1 MDPKTIFD
9 QGSAEDH
16 PPMEAGREW
25 PGVKKDSGRL
35 EVRFPGED
43 GGRSLAE
50 MAVRDLDG
58 TLQLLAER
66 AQYITQATGAAIA
79 LRDGDEMVCKA
90 SAGTSAPEVGARL
103 QMESGLSGESI
114 RTRQVLRC
122 DDSQTDGRVNRES
135 CEALGIASVLVM
147 PMIDEEEAVVGVFEL
162 FSDRP
167 HAFEERDIEA
177 LERMAFMV
185 RTAIAR
191 AEGGPQEIASA
202 AAPDCAEVTAD
213 AGGAGEED
221 IIEEFRGEEAAP
233 GPSAERAKEE
243 EPVGTPHQPVIKE
256 PAIKDEIS
264 LEMPV
269 QKAAEV
275 SPVEEPLEGVAPTV
289 HSPKIAFHIRGPL
302 PRKAAAAAL
311 ETKSAQGADQAAE
324 QAVAERPSA
333 AELEEEPTMEDPVAE
348 ARESSRREEIQD
360 APSKADLKVEAASI
374 GASGAAVAP
383 ALAVPEKKVVTA
395 EMSSVAEPGTV
406 DVTPAATP
414 KAEAPPVTLT
424 FGTAIV
430 REVSKKPAEGE
441 ANPSITPSDQA
452 AKPTVEGSAAPKVS
466 TPVEAAKSTGGPT
479 ARSVERARSAV
490 AGLRRCESCG
500 FPVSEGRHLCLDCE
514 KKKGAKAA
522 TPAKVEVAPGASAAS
537 ALDSTPKTTVATGE
551 TSTPTTSST
560 PSVKPD
566 GDGPQ
571 FLAGSPDHYESWI
584 VQHMYAAV
592 AAAVVIIGV
601 IVYLLSR

>member
-25 PGVKKDSGRL
+25 PGVKKDGGRA

-43 GGRSLAE
+43 GGKSLAE

-90 SAGTSAPEVGARL
+90 SAGASAPEVGARL

-114 RTRQVLRC
+114 RTRQILRC
-122 DDSQTDGRVNRES
+122 DDAQTDGRVNRES

-147 PMIDEEEAVVGVFEL
+147 PMLDEEEQVLGVFEL

-202 AAPDCAEVTAD
+202 PPPDSTEVTAG
-213 AGGAGEED
+213 AHEAGEED
-221 IIEEFRGEEAAP
+221 ITEEFQGEEATP
-233 GPSAERAKEE
+233 GPGAEQAEE
-243 EPVGTPHQPVIKE
+243 EESVATPKE
-256 PAIKDEIS
+256 PAIREPVIKDEIS

-269 QKAAEV
+269 KKAAEV
-275 SPVEEPLEGVAPTV
+275 SAVEEPLEGVAPAV
-289 HSPKIAFHIRGPL
+289 HNPKIAFHIRGPL
-302 PRKAAAAAL
+302 PRKAAAAVL

-324 QAVAERPSA
+324 QVVAESRST
-333 AELEEEPTMEDPVAE
+333 AELEKEHAMEASPAGS
-348 ARESSRREEIQD
+348 RESSRREEIQD
-360 APSKADLKVEAASI
+360 APSKADLKVEAAAI
-374 GASGAAVAP
+374 GASGAAAAP
-383 ALAVPEKKVVTA
+383 ALAVPEKKAAAA
-395 EMSSVAEPGTV
+395 EMSSMPKPETVA
-406 DVTPAATP
+406 VTPAASP
-414 KAEAPPVTLT
+414 KTEAPPVTLT

-430 REVSKKPAEGE
+430 PNITSGPAEAV
-441 ANPSITPSDQA
+441 ANPPVTPSDQTA
-452 AKPTVEGSAAPKVS
+452 NPTVEESAAPKVPA
-466 TPVEAAKSTGGPT
+466 PVEAAKSTSGPT
-479 ARSVERARSAV
+479 ARSMERARSAV

-514 KKKGAKAA
+514 KKKGAAA
-522 TPAKVEVAPGASAAS
+522 APAKVEAKPERPGAPASDSA
-537 ALDSTPKTTVATGE
+537 PKTPVATAE
-551 TSTPTTSST
+551 TETATTSST

-571 FLAGSPDHYESWI
+571 FLVGSPDRYESWI

-601 IVYLLSR
+601 MVYLLSR

>member
-25 PGVKKDSGRL
+25 PGVKKDSGHA

-79 LRDGDEMVCKA
+79 LRDSDEMVCKA

-114 RTRQVLRC
+114 RTKQVLRC

-147 PMIDEEEAVVGVFEL
+147 PMLDEDAEVLGVFEL

-202 AAPDCAEVTAD
+202 GAPDRTEVTAD
-213 AGGAGEED
+213 VGGAGEED

-233 GPSAERAKEE
+233 GPSAERAEE
-243 EPVGTPHQPVIKE
+243 EEAVGIPQQPVIKE
-256 PAIKDEIS
+256 HPIKDEIS
-264 LEMPV
+264 LEMPTR
-269 QKAAEV
+269 KAAEV
-275 SPVEEPLEGVAPTV
+275 SAVEEPPEGVAPTV

-311 ETKSAQGADQAAE
+311 ETKSAQGGDQAPE
-324 QAVAERPSA
+324 QAVAERPST
-333 AELEEEPTMEDPVAE
+333 AELEEEHTMEASVAE
-348 ARESSRREEIQD
+348 SRESSSRGGPQEEG
-360 APSKADLKVEAASI
+360 SKADLKVEAASI

-383 ALAVPEKKVVTA
+383 ALAIPEKKVVAA

-430 REVSKKPAEGE
+430 REVTKKPAEGE
-441 ANPSITPSDQA
+441 ANPSITPPDQA
-452 AKPTVEGSAAPKVS
+452 AKPTAEVSVAPKVP
-466 TPVEAAKSTGGPT
+466 TPVEAAKSTSGPT
-479 ARSVERARSAV
+479 ARSAERARTAV

-500 FPVSEGRHLCLDCE
+500 FPVSEGRRLCLDCE

-522 TPAKVEVAPGASAAS
+522 TPTKVEVKLESPAAP
-537 ALDSTPKTTVATGE
+537 ALDSAPKTPVAAAE
-551 TSTPTTSST
+551 TQTPTASST
-560 PSVKPD
+560 PNVKPD

-571 FLAGSPDHYESWI
+571 FLVASPDRYESWI

-592 AAAVVIIGV
+592 AAAVAVIGV